1 MGEVYFSLMKK
12 NGAIKSSRC
21 ACSSRNRLSP
31 RFINKA
37 QHGRT
42 DTRWRGNPLTKQAK
56 INDKKE
62 GSKATNSQS
71 SKKPGEATPSTK
83 QPRLPEPEKLSCQEQ
98 SILEA
103 VINGT

>member
-1 MGEVYFSLMKK
+1 MGSYSVFWIPIDRALFSL
-12 NGAIKSSRC
+12 
-21 ACSSRNRLSP
+21 SRNRLSP

-42 DTRWRGNPLTKQAK
+42 DTRWIGNPLTKQAK

-83 QPRLPEPEKLSCQEQ
+83 QPRQLEKLSCQEQ